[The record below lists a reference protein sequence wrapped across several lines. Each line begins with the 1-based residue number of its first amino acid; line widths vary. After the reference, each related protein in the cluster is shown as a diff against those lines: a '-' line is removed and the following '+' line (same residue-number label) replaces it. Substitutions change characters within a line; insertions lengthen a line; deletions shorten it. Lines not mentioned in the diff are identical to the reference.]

1 MCIRDRHMPTAFLP
15 LATAFESLA
24 QRRASGGIDAVAV
37 QRALGLRSL
46 FLADRLLVALGGGK
60 RRFETPEE
68 FITVAQKM
76 MAAPGSPLGG
86 RVLDTAL
93 NGMWLTA
100 FVAVNVALFAWAFL
114 RYREAGANLYIQ

>member
-1 MCIRDRHMPTAFLP
+1 MRRYAGTGHRTMWQNARVRFAVPRFANKYKAMSPSRPSNKHMPTAFLP

-24 QRRASGGIDAVAV
+24 QRRVSGGIDAVAV

-76 MAAPGSPLGG
+76 MAAP
-86 RVLDTAL
+86 A
-93 NGMWLTA
+93 
-100 FVAVNVALFAWAFL
+100 
-114 RYREAGANLYIQ
+114 I